1 MIVDHSPATGLRL
14 LEAEDFKGFKLRLS
28 SPVEVRPDID
38 GVRFV
43 DDGNVLIGID
53 LVPGLPGAPDTTDW
67 RRGYQAMIAYAAGKG
82 WIDAATNAIRAHVE
96 RLP

>member
-1 MIVDHSPATGLRL
+1 MIVDHSPSTGTRL

-28 SPVEVRPDID
+28 GAAETRPSID

-43 DDGNVLIGID
+43 DDGNVLIGVD
-53 LVPGLPGAPDTTDW
+53 LVPALPGAPDTAEW
-67 RRGYQAMIAYAAGKG
+67 RGGYQAMIAYAAGKG
-82 WIDAATNAIRAHVE
+82 WIDEATNAIRAHVE

>member
-14 LEAEDFKGFKLRLS
+14 LEADDFKGFKLRLS
-28 SPVEVRPDID
+28 GHADTRPAID

-53 LVPGLPGAPDTTDW
+53 RVPALPGAPDTAAW
-67 RRGYQAMIAYAAGKG
+67 HEAYRAMIAYAAGKG
-82 WIDAATNAIRAHVE
+82 WVDAGSNAIRAHVE
-96 RLP
+96 RWP

>member
-14 LEAEDFKGFKLRLS
+14 LEAENFKGFRLRLS
-28 SPVEVRPDID
+28 GSVESRPLIA

-43 DDGNVLIGID
+43 DDGNVLIGVD
-53 LVPGLPGAPDTTDW
+53 LVPHLPGAPDTAEW
-67 RRGYQAMIAYAAGKG
+67 RKGYEAMVAYAAGKG
-82 WIDAATNAIRAHVE
+82 WIDDASNAIRAHVE

>member
-1 MIVDHSPATGLRL
+1 MIVEHSPATGLRL
-14 LEAEDFKGFKLRLS
+14 LEAGDFKGFKLRLS
-28 SPVEVRPDID
+28 GSVESRPAID

-53 LVPGLPGAPDTTDW
+53 LVPGLPGAPDTAEW
-67 RRGYQAMIAYAAGKG
+67 RKAYEAMVAYAAGKG